1 MADSTATPPARPQR
15 GHARPGR
22 APGWPPPGLT
32 PIPEPCR
39 GPLPDATA
47 IRAVKV
53 PQAAPPYDDIPAA
66 ARPARPGRE
75 PRSGRPPGPARE
87 PVPGVGPVGRVPG
100 AGSERIRAGA
110 PDAGPAD
117 PVPAPRPAADPWP
130 GRFAQA
136 LAEALAAASQS
147 AASLDHRA
155 GLPADRPAGAV
166 PRHRSPA
173 QGPAHHRLLPRAGS
187 AGDGRGPRARP
198 AGPRD
203 RGPAGAPAALRTGRA
218 RLAVHRRRGRLTGRG
233 RLTEGGHRPAVTA
246 SL

>member
-1 MADSTATPPARPQR
+1 MADSTATPPSRPQR

-136 LAEALAAASQS
+136 LAEALA
-147 AASLDHRA
+147 
-155 GLPADRPAGAV
+155 G
-166 PRHRSPA
+166 
-173 QGPAHHRLLPRAGS
+173 
-187 AGDGRGPRARP
+187 ARP
-198 AGPRD
+198 ASQLRPWTTEQACRRIGQLGPFLATAHQPRV
-203 RGPAGAPAALRTGRA
+203 RRIIASSPVPGVLEMAVVLGLGPQVRAIAVRLERLPRCGPGGPAWRCTAVEAA
-218 RLAVHRRRGRLTGRG
+218 
-233 RLTEGGHRPAVTA
+233 
-246 SL
+246 